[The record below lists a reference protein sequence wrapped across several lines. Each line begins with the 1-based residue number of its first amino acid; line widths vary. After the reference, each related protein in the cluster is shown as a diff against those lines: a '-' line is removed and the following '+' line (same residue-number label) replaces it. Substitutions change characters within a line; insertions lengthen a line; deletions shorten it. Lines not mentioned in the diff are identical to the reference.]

1 MSVTEA
7 RANIIRRVEQIDD
20 PTALEDINTMIED
33 YTNNQ
38 IVGYEVDGTPIT
50 VEEFR
55 KQAEI
60 SIKEVENG
68 KYYTTDQLREMY
80 KKW

>member
-1 MSVTEA
+1 MSVIEVKA
-7 RANIIRRVEQIDD
+7 DIMRKVEQIED
-20 PTALEDINTMIED
+20 PTTLEEINIWIED
-33 YTNNQ
+33 YTKNQ
-38 IVGYEVDGTPIT
+38 IVGYEADGTPIT

-68 KYYTTDQLREMY
+68 KYYTTNQLREMY
-80 KKW
+80 N

>member
-1 MSVTEA
+1 MSVTEVK
-7 RANIIRRVEQIDD
+7 ANIIRRVEQIED
-20 PTALEDINTMIED
+20 PTALEDINTLIED
-33 YTNNQ
+33 YTSNQ
-38 IVGYEVDGTPIT
+38 IVGYEVNGTPIT

-68 KYYTTDQLREMY
+68 KYYTTNQLREMY

>member
-1 MSVTEA
+1 MSVTEVK
-7 RANIIRRVEQIDD
+7 ANIMRRVEQIDD
-20 PTALEDINTMIED
+20 PTALKDINTLIED

-38 IVGYEVDGTPIT
+38 IVGYQVDGRPIT

>member
-1 MSVTEA
+1 MSVTEVK
-7 RANIIRRVEQIDD
+7 ANIMRRVEQIDD
-20 PTALEDINTMIED
+20 PTALEDINTLIED

-38 IVGYEVDGTPIT
+38 IVGYQVDGTPIT

>member
-1 MSVTEA
+1 MSVTEVK
-7 RANIIRRVEQIDD
+7 ANIIRRVEQIND
-20 PTALEDINTMIED
+20 PTALEDINILIED